1 MKYSNNYITI
11 NNKQVKQINK
21 TTAKNLFNNGE
32 TIFFHPCNMVL
43 NNAWQNP
50 MGIKIDKTEPL
61 FKYYG
66 YMKGT
71 KIRLTC
77 KTLKEASDNLSEGH
91 KKIYQFDNVLNSFEY
106 YNCCSERG
114 KYANFFVQINN

>member
-32 TIFFHPCNMVL
+32 TIFFHPSNMRL
-43 NNAWQNP
+43 NNFWQNP
-50 MGIKIDKTEPL
+50 QGIKIDETEPL
-61 FKYYG
+61 FKLSDG
-66 YMKGT
+66 Y
-71 KIRLTC
+71 
-77 KTLKEASDNLSEGH
+77 

-114 KYANFFVQINN
+114 KYANFFAQINN